1 MHPVPIQN
9 IAVIGL
15 GTIGHSV
22 AQFFA
27 TGGCTVK
34 CFDPHREARETVPP
48 GYTVISSQWRL
59 LELLRPIRLTKS
71 LAV

>member
-34 CFDPHREARETVPP
+34 CFDPQKEGTRDRN
-48 GYTVISSQWRL
+48 
-59 LELLRPIRLTKS
+59 LTG
-71 LAV
+71 AQ